1 MCCFVCIPLLKYF
14 ILESDVVTKVYC
26 SLGKTGTLLFLI
38 GDYNHIYY
46 SYTSDD
52 SCIYPYTNKHTCILV
67 RTGVSLPIAHNHLF

>member
-14 ILESDVVTKVYC
+14 MLESDVVTKVYC

-46 SYTSDD
+46 SYTSDE
-52 SCIYPYTNKHTCILV
+52 
-67 RTGVSLPIAHNHLF
+67 